1 MAKNKVA
8 SQSPFPSTTL
18 TEEDRSILL
27 GMFKPRGF
35 MVSEPQHYVQRVLK
49 EERGRAET
57 KIAASELVRAFERDG
72 FEVLERTEEDVIMG
86 KRNSRGLIGL
96 KIHSGRDG
104 KTRIM
109 WKTRRLQT

>member
-1 MAKNKVA
+1 MAKNKIA

-18 TEEDRSILL
+18 SEEERQLLL

-35 MVSEPQHYVQRVLK
+35 TVSEPGHYVKRVLS
-49 EERGRAET
+49 EEKGRAET
-57 KIAASELVRAFERDG
+57 KVNVSELVRAFEENG
-72 FEVLERTEEDVIMG
+72 FALLSRTEDTIIMG
-86 KRNSRGLIGL
+86 KRNSKGLIGL

-109 WKTRRLQT
+109 WKTRRLSQ